1 MLAKLKCIRQNQQ
14 SVFITSK
21 TFFKRTF
28 FLIFLGAAEGEFVH
42 DSADVQRASLTVI
55 INCVCAP
62 ISRPNNLGRAA
73 TGITGSSVKKKPTGK
88 ALFCFLHD

>member
-1 MLAKLKCIRQNQQ
+1 M
-14 SVFITSK
+14 
-21 TFFKRTF
+21 
-28 FLIFLGAAEGEFVH
+28 H

-88 ALFCFLHD
+88 ALFFFYMINLGFFTYKNIIKVDKVLKCVKAL